1 MERLTRFAGYPPR
14 GWLGPG
20 SSETMETPDLLRK
33 HGFEYLY
40 EWQFDDL
47 PCWMRTKYG
56 PMIALP
62 YALELND
69 VIAFSMHKQT
79 ADEWLQRFTYAIEA
93 FEAEL
98 AESPKVLTLSLH
110 PHVAAIPMR
119 IPILIRILDMLVA
132 RDDAIFMTGGQIAD
146 WFKDQDP
153 EGLKAVS

>member
-1 MERLTRFAGYPPR
+1 
-14 GWLGPG
+14 
-20 SSETMETPDLLRK
+20 
-33 HGFEYLY
+33 
-40 EWQFDDL
+40 
-47 PCWMRTKYG
+47 MRTEYG

-79 ADEWLQRFTYAIEA
+79 ADEWLQRFKYALET

-98 AESPKVLTLSLH
+98 PDQPRVITLALH
-110 PHVAAIPMR
+110 PHVVAVPMR
-119 IPILIRILDMLVA
+119 FPVFVRILDMLQA
-132 RDDAIFMTGGQIAD
+132 RDDTIFMTGGQIAD